1 MASFFFEKKVISVV
15 TLCLPIPY
23 HAHQISNQPDK
34 TMTVAEYNIC
44 ADQYSDGVYRFI
56 LKNIRDEDTARDIVQ
71 ESYVRMWEKVKDI
84 SFEKAKS
91 YLFTT
96 AYHTMIDHI
105 RKNQRLSSMELQ
117 HENRYH
123 DQNTFNDLKEVINEA
138 VAKLPEI
145 QRTVILLR
153 DYEGYP
159 YDEIGKITGLNE
171 SQVKVYIFRART
183 FLKQYIGSLDLVL

>member
-1 MASFFFEKKVISVV
+1 M
-15 TLCLPIPY
+15 TL
-23 HAHQISNQPDK
+23 
-34 TMTVAEYNIC
+34 TEYNSC
-44 ADQYSDGVYRFI
+44 AEQFSDGVYRFI
-56 LKNIRDEDTARDIVQ
+56 LKNIKDDDTARDIVQ
-71 ESYVRMWEKVKDI
+71 ESYVRMWERVKDI

-105 RKNQRLSSMELQ
+105 RKNQRLTTMEGNYD
-117 HENRYH
+117 NRYQDH
-123 DQNTFNDLKEVINEA
+123 NSFNDLKQVIDEA

-153 DYEGYP
+153 DYEGYS
-159 YDEIGKITGLNE
+159 YEEIGEITSLNE

-183 FLKQYIGSLDLVL
+183 FLKQYIGSLDMVL

>member
-1 MASFFFEKKVISVV
+1 
-15 TLCLPIPY
+15 
-23 HAHQISNQPDK
+23 
-34 TMTVAEYNIC
+34 MTTTEYNSC
-44 ADQYSDGVYRFI
+44 VEQFSDGVYRFI
-56 LKNIRDEDTARDIVQ
+56 LKNIKDSDTARDIVQ
-71 ESYVRMWEKVKDI
+71 ESYVKMWEKVKDI

-105 RKNQRLSSMELQ
+105 RKNQRLTALEGTYDSQFHSS
-117 HENRYH
+117 NSY
-123 DQNTFNDLKEVINEA
+123 NDLKEIIDEA

-153 DYEGYP
+153 DYEGYS
-159 YDEIGKITGLNE
+159 YEEIGEITGLNE

-183 FLKQYIGSLDLVL
+183 YLKQFIGSLDLVL